1 MQIQLEDIKI
11 PNRVRKDVGN
21 VDSLAESLKR
31 SGQITPISVTHDM
44 TLVAGCRRVTAAKQL
59 GWKTIEAII
68 VEGADEARLLEIELE
83 ENVYRKDFTPE
94 ELLEGY
100 RRLDKLRHP
109 TVGRRIGR
117 FFGSVWGKCA
127 FWRRRKARKA
137 ARAAQADDA
146 AAQVPAAEEAPK
158 AIEPEVIAPDRDEDE
173 AAVGV

>member
-1 MQIQLEDIKI
+1 MQVNIEDIKI
-11 PNRVRKDVGN
+11 PARVRKDVGN
-21 VDSLAESLKR
+21 IDSLAESLKR

-44 TLVAGCRRVTAAKQL
+44 TLVAGCRRVTAAKKL
-59 GWKTIEAII
+59 GWKTLEANI

-100 RRLDKLRHP
+100 KRLDKLRHP

-117 FFGSVWGKCA
+117 FFAGVWGRCA
-127 FWRRRKARKA
+127 FWRRRKRKA
-137 ARAAQADDA
+137 AAQEVASETA
-146 AAQVPAAEEAPK
+146 PAKIEAPAKNAAEA
-158 AIEPEVIAPDRDEDE
+158 EPDDDDE